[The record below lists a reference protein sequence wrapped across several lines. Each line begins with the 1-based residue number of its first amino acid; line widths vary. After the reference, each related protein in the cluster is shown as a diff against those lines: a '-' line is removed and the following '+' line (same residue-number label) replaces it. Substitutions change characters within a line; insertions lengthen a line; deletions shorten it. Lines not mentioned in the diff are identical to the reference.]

1 MIMAILGFVAPFIP
15 DLFGMLKSGQ
25 DHRHEMQ
32 MLELRGKQAEKEFT
46 WRIAEID
53 ARADIEEMKA
63 VRKPHKS
70 FGVQLLDK
78 AADAQGLMW
87 RWSFNVIF
95 ILFAILDWL
104 ISSVRP
110 TITYWIFGLYASIK
124 MAVLWRLFEITEGV
138 TAALLHERAWTA
150 TDQEMLV
157 LVLAFWFGQRVRARA
172 IKGV

>member
-1 MIMAILGFVAPFIP
+1 
-15 DLFGMLKSGQ
+15 
-25 DHRHEMQ
+25 
-32 MLELRGKQAEKEFT
+32 
-46 WRIAEID
+46 
-53 ARADIEEMKA
+53 
-63 VRKPHKS
+63 
-70 FGVQLLDK
+70 
-78 AADAQGLMW
+78 MW